1 MSMKKSFIIII
12 LLIVLIYVTNISNIP
27 NKIILLDGE
36 ILNLKTIFGVKK
48 IREPLITTASEN
60 NGSNIIN
67 KEKIKLRLFNF
78 INVKDINVTTIEN
91 TKVIPLGN
99 TVGLKLYA
107 NGVLVIGMTEIDG
120 KKPFENTGIK
130 EGDLITFINQN
141 QVFTTEELVNCINS
155 CNGKTIEITYLRNGE
170 EYKTNIEPIKT
181 KEKEYKL
188 GLWVRDGAARHWNS
202 NIL

>member
-12 LLIVLIYVTNISNIP
+12 LLIVLIYVTNISNLP

-36 ILNLKTIFGVKK
+36 NLDLKTILGVKK
-48 IREPLITTASEN
+48 IKEPLITTASEN
-60 NGSNIIN
+60 NESNIIN

-107 NGVLVIGMTEIDG
+107 NGVLVIGMTDIDG

-188 GLWVRDGAARHWNS
+188 GLWVRDGAARYWNS

>member
-36 ILNLKTIFGVKK
+36 NLDLKTIFGVKK

-60 NGSNIIN
+60 NESNIIN

-188 GLWVRDGAARHWNS
+188 GLWVRDGAARYWNS

>member
-12 LLIVLIYVTNISNIP
+12 LLILLIYVTNISNIP

-36 ILNLKTIFGVKK
+36 NLDLKTIFGVKK

-60 NGSNIIN
+60 NESNIIN

-188 GLWVRDGAARHWNS
+188 GLWVRDGAARYWNS

>member
-12 LLIVLIYVTNISNIP
+12 LLIVLIYVTNISNLP

-36 ILNLKTIFGVKK
+36 NLDLKTILGVKK
-48 IREPLITTASEN
+48 IKEPLITTASEN
-60 NGSNIIN
+60 NESNIIN

-188 GLWVRDGAARHWNS
+188 GLWVRDGAARYWNS

>member
-67 KEKIKLRLFNF
+67 EEKIKLRLFNF

-155 CNGKTIEITYLRNGE
+155 CNGKNIEITYLRNGE

-188 GLWVRDGAARHWNS
+188 GLWVRDGAARYWNS